1 MTQAQKGICAEPNLH
16 ALYLIFNVID
26 DEEQAIRSKLAYIL
40 ELFTHFDEEYYEAMV
55 SGIIAIGAHYWHE
68 LYPGLIP
75 QALAPFPDMHCED
88 RNAPVSPGDLFIQI
102 RADRLD
108 VCHALGM
115 EICQLLKPHV
125 DLLEEVRGF
134 RYLDG
139 RELTGFVESVSNPK
153 GMQKF
158 AIAVVDDNDP
168 DFTGGSYVHV
178 QRYQIN
184 MQTWQLLHES
194 DQEDIMGC
202 NKSNNLSF
210 DLGELA
216 EYSHAKRSQYSAD
229 NLEKIELLRHSM
241 PFGDMSVQGSM
252 FVSCANSPQPF
263 KKMLRSM
270 IFGTEQG
277 MYDKLLDYMTA
288 QTGGAF
294 FAPSVN
300 FIKQQA
306 KS

>member
-1 MTQAQKGICAEPNLH
+1 
-16 ALYLIFNVID
+16 
-26 DEEQAIRSKLAYIL
+26 
-40 ELFTHFDEEYYEAMV
+40 
-55 SGIIAIGAHYWHE
+55 
-68 LYPGLIP
+68 
-75 QALAPFPDMHCED
+75 
-88 RNAPVSPGDLFIQI
+88 
-102 RADRLD
+102 
-108 VCHALGM
+108 M